1 MTQMSENEKNY
12 LEQSDDL
19 QSEDKRME
27 NSVALEVKNLQVLY
41 GDKHVV
47 HDVSMKFPANKITAM
62 IGASGSGKSTL
73 LRSLNRM
80 NDDLATVKGEINFH
94 DLNINQPKVNVY
106 RIRQQIGMVFQQPTP
121 FPLSIY
127 ENVIYGLRLAGV
139 KDRQILD
146 QRVEESLR
154 QAALWE
160 EVKDHLKESALALSG
175 GQQQRLCIARTL
187 AVQPEIIL
195 MDEPTSALDPVST
208 SQIEDTLVQLK
219 EKFTIIMV
227 THNMQQASRSAD
239 WTAFMHQGKLI
250 EFNQTADIFMNP
262 QQQQTADYLSGKFG

>member
-1 MTQMSENEKNY
+1 
-12 LEQSDDL
+12 
-19 QSEDKRME
+19 ME

-41 GDKHVV
+41 GDKHVG

-62 IGASGSGKSTL
+62 IGASGGGNSTL

-94 DLNINQPKVNVY
+94 DLNINHPKVKVY
-106 RIRQQIGMVFQQPTP
+106 RIRQQIDMIFQQPTP

-250 EFNQTADIFMNP
+250 EFNQTTDIFMNP

>member
-1 MTQMSENEKNY
+1 
-12 LEQSDDL
+12 
-19 QSEDKRME
+19 
-27 NSVALEVKNLQVLY
+27 
-41 GDKHVV
+41 
-47 HDVSMKFPANKITAM
+47 MKFPANKITAM

-127 ENVIYGLRLAGV
+127 ENVIYGLRLARV

-250 EFNQTADIFMNP
+250 EFNQTADTFMNP

>member
-1 MTQMSENEKNY
+1 M
-12 LEQSDDL
+12 
-19 QSEDKRME
+19 
-27 NSVALEVKNLQVLY
+27 
-41 GDKHVV
+41 
-47 HDVSMKFPANKITAM
+47 
-62 IGASGSGKSTL
+62 

-154 QAALWE
+154 QAALWK

-250 EFNQTADIFMNP
+250 EFNQTADTFMNP

>member
-1 MTQMSENEKNY
+1 M
-12 LEQSDDL
+12 
-19 QSEDKRME
+19 
-27 NSVALEVKNLQVLY
+27 
-41 GDKHVV
+41 
-47 HDVSMKFPANKITAM
+47 
-62 IGASGSGKSTL
+62 

-250 EFNQTADIFMNP
+250 EFNQTADTFMNP